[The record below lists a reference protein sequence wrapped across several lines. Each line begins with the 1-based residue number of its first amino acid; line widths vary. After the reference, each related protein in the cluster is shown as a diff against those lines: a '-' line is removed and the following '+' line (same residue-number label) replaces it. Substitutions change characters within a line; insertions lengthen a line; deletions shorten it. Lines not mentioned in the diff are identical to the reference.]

1 MNGQMTEHHTLTPVE
16 NFEPRLITE
25 TGVDAR
31 VAAIVEPV
39 INGAGYVLCRV
50 RLSGL
55 NGLTLQIMVER
66 PDGTMRVSDCEYLSR
81 ILSPLLDVEDPV
93 ERQYYLEVSTP
104 GIDRPLVR
112 KSDFSRWH
120 GHITKLETSVLV
132 EGRKRFRGT
141 ISEVTDLGFTLV
153 PDKATYGENASVI
166 IPFDTIE
173 DARLI
178 LTDELIRDSLKA
190 EKAAREAR
198 GETLDDEF
206 DDDDDKD
213 DELDNDNS

>member
-1 MNGQMTEHHTLTPVE
+1 MTEQNALPPVE
-16 NFEPRLITE
+16 NYEPRLITE

-31 VAAIVEPV
+31 IAAIVEPV

-50 RLSGL
+50 RMSGL

-66 PDGTMRVSDCEYLSR
+66 PDGTMTVADCEEVSR
-81 ILSPLLDVEDPV
+81 MLSPLLDVEDPV

-112 KSDFSRWH
+112 KSDFAKWD
-120 GHITKLETSVLV
+120 GHVVKLETSHMV
-132 EGRKRFRGT
+132 ENRKRFRGT
-141 ISEVTDLGFTLV
+141 ITQVTQNAFTLE
-153 PDKATYGENASVI
+153 PDKATYGENSAVV
-166 IPFDTIE
+166 IPFDAIS

-198 GETLDDEF
+198 GETI
-206 DDDDDKD
+206 DDD
-213 DELDNDNS
+213 LDNNDNS

>member
-1 MNGQMTEHHTLTPVE
+1 
-16 NFEPRLITE
+16 
-25 TGVDAR
+25 VDAR
-31 VAAIVEPV
+31 IASIVEPV

-66 PDGTMRVSDCEYLSR
+66 PDGTMTVSDCEEVSR
-81 ILSPLLDVEDPV
+81 MLSPLLDVEDPV

-112 KSDFSRWH
+112 KSDFKKWS
-120 GHITKLETSVLV
+120 GHIVKLETSRMV
-132 EGRKRFRGT
+132 ENRKRFRGNIT
-141 ISEVTDLGFTLV
+141 EVTDTAFTLV
-153 PDKATYGENASVI
+153 PDKATYGENSAVV
-166 IPFDTIE
+166 IPFDAIS

-190 EKAAREAR
+190 DKAARIAR
-198 GETLDDEF
+198 GETV
-206 DDDDDKD
+206 DDD
-213 DELDNDNS
+213 LDNNDNS

>member
-1 MNGQMTEHHTLTPVE
+1 MTAAAELPPVE
-16 NFEPRLITE
+16 NFEPRFITE

-50 RLSGL
+50 QLSGM

-66 PDGTMRVSDCEYLSR
+66 PDGTMNVADCEHVSR
-81 ILSPLLDVEDPV
+81 MISPLLDVEDPV

-112 KSDFSRWH
+112 ISDFGKWA
-120 GHITKLETSVLV
+120 GHIVKLETSVMV
-132 EGRKRFRGT
+132 ENRKRFRGV
-141 ISEVTDLGFTLV
+141 ISDVTETGFTLV
-153 PDKATYGENASVI
+153 PDKATYGENSAVTI
-166 IPFDTIE
+166 LFDTID

-178 LTDELIRDSLKA
+178 LTDDLIRDSLKA
-190 EKAAREAR
+190 EKAARSAR
-198 GETLDDEF
+198 GEETEDIT
-206 DDDDDKD
+206 
-213 DELDNDNS
+213 DNDYS

>member
-1 MNGQMTEHHTLTPVE
+1 MTEQNALPPVE
-16 NFEPRLITE
+16 NYEPRLITE

-31 VAAIVEPV
+31 IASIVEPV

-66 PDGTMRVSDCEYLSR
+66 PDGTMTVSDCEEVSR
-81 ILSPLLDVEDPV
+81 MLSPLLDVEDPV

-112 KSDFSRWH
+112 KSDFKKWS
-120 GHITKLETSVLV
+120 GHIVKLETSRMV
-132 EGRKRFRGT
+132 ENRKRFRGNIT
-141 ISEVTDLGFTLV
+141 EVTDAAFTLV
-153 PDKATYGENASVI
+153 PDKATYGENSAVV
-166 IPFDTIE
+166 IPFDAIS

-190 EKAAREAR
+190 DKAARIAR
-198 GETLDDEF
+198 GETV
-206 DDDDDKD
+206 DDD
-213 DELDNDNS
+213 LDNNDNS

>member
-1 MNGQMTEHHTLTPVE
+1 LKGQNQIEMTEQNVLPPVE
-16 NFEPRLITE
+16 NYEPRLITE

-31 VAAIVEPV
+31 IASIVEPV

-66 PDGTMRVSDCEYLSR
+66 PDGTMTVSDCEEVSR
-81 ILSPLLDVEDPV
+81 MLSPLLDVEDPV

-112 KSDFSRWH
+112 KSDFKKWS
-120 GHITKLETSVLV
+120 GHIVKLETSRMV
-132 EGRKRFRGT
+132 ENRKRFRGNIT
-141 ISEVTDLGFTLV
+141 EVTDTEFTLV
-153 PDKATYGENASVI
+153 PDKATYGENSAVV
-166 IPFDTIE
+166 IPFDAIS

-178 LTDELIRDSLKA
+178 LTDELIRNSLKA
-190 EKAAREAR
+190 DKAARIAR
-198 GETLDDEF
+198 GETV
-206 DDDDDKD
+206 DDD
-213 DELDNDNS
+213 LDNNDNS

>member
-1 MNGQMTEHHTLTPVE
+1 MTDILPPVE
-16 NFEPRLITE
+16 NYEPRLIIE
-25 TGVDAR
+25 SGVDAR
-31 VAAIVEPV
+31 IAAIVEPV
-39 INGAGYVLCRV
+39 INSAGYVLCRV

-66 PDGTMRVSDCEYLSR
+66 PDGTMTVSDCEEVSR
-81 ILSPLLDVEDPV
+81 MLSPLLDVEDPV

-112 KSDFSRWH
+112 KSDFTRWQ
-120 GHITKLETSVLV
+120 GHIVKLETARMV
-132 EGRKRFRGT
+132 ENRKRFRGQ
-141 ISEVTDLGFTLV
+141 IGDLTDDGFTLV
-153 PDKATYGENASVI
+153 PDKATYGENSAVV
-166 IPFDTIE
+166 IPFDAIE

-198 GETLDDEF
+198 GETLDDDF
-206 DDDDDKD
+206 DTLD
-213 DELDNDNS
+213 DNDNS

>member
-1 MNGQMTEHHTLTPVE
+1 MTEQNVLPPVE
-16 NFEPRLITE
+16 NYEPRLITE

-31 VAAIVEPV
+31 IASIVEPV

-66 PDGTMRVSDCEYLSR
+66 PDGTMTVSDCEEVSR
-81 ILSPLLDVEDPV
+81 MLSPLLDVEDPV

-112 KSDFSRWH
+112 KSDFKKWS
-120 GHITKLETSVLV
+120 GHIVKLETSRMV
-132 EGRKRFRGT
+132 ENRKRFRGNIT
-141 ISEVTDLGFTLV
+141 EVTDTEFTLV
-153 PDKATYGENASVI
+153 PDKATYGENSAVI
-166 IPFDTIE
+166 IPFDAIS

-190 EKAAREAR
+190 DKAARLAR
-198 GETLDDEF
+198 GETI
-206 DDDDDKD
+206 DDD
-213 DELDNDNS
+213 LDNNDNS

>member
-1 MNGQMTEHHTLTPVE
+1 MTEAAELPPVE
-16 NFEPRLITE
+16 NFEPRFITE

-50 RLSGL
+50 QLSGM

-66 PDGTMRVSDCEYLSR
+66 PDGTMNVADCEHVSR
-81 ILSPLLDVEDPV
+81 MISPLLDVEDPV

-112 KSDFSRWH
+112 ISDFGKWA
-120 GHITKLETSVLV
+120 GHIVKLETSVMV
-132 EGRKRFRGT
+132 ENRKRFRGV
-141 ISEVTDLGFTLV
+141 ISDVTETGFTLV
-153 PDKATYGENASVI
+153 PDKATYGENSAVT
-166 IPFDTIE
+166 IPFDTID

-178 LTDELIRDSLKA
+178 LTDDLIRDSLKA
-190 EKAAREAR
+190 EKAARSAR
-198 GETLDDEF
+198 GEETEDIT
-206 DDDDDKD
+206 
-213 DELDNDNS
+213 DNDYS

>member
-1 MNGQMTEHHTLTPVE
+1 MTEQNALPPVE
-16 NFEPRLITE
+16 NYEPRLITE

-31 VAAIVEPV
+31 IASIVEPV

-66 PDGTMRVSDCEYLSR
+66 PDGTMTVSDCEEVSR
-81 ILSPLLDVEDPV
+81 MLSPLLDVEDPV

-112 KSDFSRWH
+112 KSDFKKWS
-120 GHITKLETSVLV
+120 GHIVKLETSRMV
-132 EGRKRFRGT
+132 ENRKRFRGNIT
-141 ISEVTDLGFTLV
+141 EVTDTAFTLV
-153 PDKATYGENASVI
+153 PDKATYGENSAVV
-166 IPFDTIE
+166 IPFDAIS

-190 EKAAREAR
+190 DKAARIAR
-198 GETLDDEF
+198 GETV
-206 DDDDDKD
+206 DDD
-213 DELDNDNS
+213 LDNNDNS